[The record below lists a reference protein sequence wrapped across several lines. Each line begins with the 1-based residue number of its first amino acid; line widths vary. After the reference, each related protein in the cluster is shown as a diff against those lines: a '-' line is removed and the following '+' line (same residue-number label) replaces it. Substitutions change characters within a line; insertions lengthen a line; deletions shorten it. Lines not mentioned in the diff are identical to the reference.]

1 MTHRLLTLQA
11 HMFAMEVFYQGEV
24 VKSVFEDME
33 EVWLAL
39 YTKDKKCPIVEQVG
53 TFVKRK
59 LVKEYAI
66 HLIRQVRGIYGLTL
80 ATKTTDPDAMF
91 WIADDIIQ
99 RIADGKTDNH
109 EGLFKSLFNAL
120 FGTAIDILNFM
131 LTEGH
136 TKEAV
141 YELVRKFYIINV
153 VDNELDDP
161 IDGPAIKAI
170 ATAYLD
176 NADAPVLFTVPA
188 FS

>member
-1 MTHRLLTLQA
+1 MNDRLLTLQA
-11 HMFAMEVFYQGEV
+11 HMFAMEMFYQGEV

-33 EVWLAL
+33 EVWLKL

-80 ATKTTDPDAMF
+80 ATKTSDPDAMF

-99 RIADGKTDNH
+99 RIADGKTENH
-109 EGLFKSLFNAL
+109 EGLFKTLFNAL
-120 FGTAIDILNFM
+120 FGTAIEILNFM
-131 LTEGH
+131 LADNH
-136 TKEAV
+136 TKESLYAV
-141 YELVRKFYIINV
+141 VKKFYVINV

-161 IDGPAIKAI
+161 IDGRTVKTI
-170 ATAYLD
+170 AEAYLD
-176 NADAPVLFTVPA
+176 NPDAPILFAVPA